1 MRLPLPAF
9 ALLLL
14 SASSPAWSAPATGSM
29 AVHWD
34 PGAET
39 CGPANAIPPLQVH
52 RYDAQ
57 TFVLREN
64 LCATWEA
71 PFMYLLVGGK
81 QALLIDTGDVADP
94 KIMPLKETVMGL
106 LPGDAASKMPLIVV
120 HSHGHL
126 DHRSGDPQFE
136 KVAGI
141 QRVPADLDHVR
152 SYFGFTSWPSGTA
165 QIDLGERIID
175 VLPAPGHHPAH
186 LLYYDRNTGILFS
199 GDYLLPGRLLVDDI
213 AAYRSTAQRVADF
226 IRDRPVSFVLAGHIE
241 KNTAGELLP
250 WQSTRHPEEHALQLT
265 KADVLALP
273 AALLEF
279 NGFYTRTG
287 DIVVENPLHILAVI
301 AAAALGAL
309 TALAVLL
316 FRFFRHRRAR
326 RRD

>member
-1 MRLPLPAF
+1 MRFPLPVF
-9 ALLLL
+9 ALL
-14 SASSPAWSAPATGSM
+14 SVSAASSAWSAPAPGSM
-29 AVHWD
+29 DVQWD

-39 CGPANAIPPLQVH
+39 CGPAQANPPLQVH
-52 RYDAQ
+52 RFDAH

-64 LCATWEA
+64 LCTTWEA
-71 PFMYLLVGGK
+71 PFMYLLVGSK

-94 KIMPLKETVMGL
+94 KAMPLKETVMGL
-106 LPGDAASKMPLIVV
+106 LPGDTASKMPLIVV

-136 KVAGI
+136 NIAGI

-152 SYFGFTSWPSGTA
+152 NYFGFSSWPNGTA
-165 QIDLGERIID
+165 QIDLGERIVD

-213 AAYRSTAQRVADF
+213 AAYRSSAQRVADF
-226 IRDRPVSFVLAGHIE
+226 IKGRPVSYVLAGHIE

-250 WQSTRHPEEHALQLT
+250 WQSTHHPAEHALQLT

-273 AALLEF
+273 AALWEF

-287 DIVVENPLHILAVI
+287 DFVMENPLHILAVI
-301 AAAALGAL
+301 AAAALSVL

-316 FRFFRHRRAR
+316 FRFLRRRRAR
-326 RRD
+326 RD